1 VDKEASREVRRKIR
15 RVLMEQWDPIGVSD
29 TPDAADEYDLYIGDV
44 YELLKRGAS
53 AAKIGAY
60 LRGIEVDRMGMVDA
74 NGEPLLAGEKR
85 SAATSALTELAPYF
99 PK

>member
-29 TPDAADEYDLYIGDV
+29 TPDAADEYDL